1 MGELLIGVSACLP
14 GERVRYDGGHE
25 RNAVLLEE
33 LGPTSGSFRSGRR
46 SAPDSDFRASPSDC
60 AAGRSHPSP
69 GSAGADHTDAMPRW
83 VGKDISELRDRD
95 LSGFVHK
102 KGSPSCGLERIRVSD

>member
-25 RNAVLLEE
+25 RNAFLLEE

-46 SAPDSDFRASPSDC
+46 SAPDSDFRASPSDSC
-60 AAGRSHPSP
+60 GGTIASVSRVSGRRSHRCHAAL
-69 GSAGADHTDAMPRW
+69 GRQDHKRAA
-83 VGKDISELRDRD
+83 
-95 LSGFVHK
+95 
-102 KGSPSCGLERIRVSD
+102 